1 MIAGDVNYLKATNA
15 EEALTLWK
23 AGRHSRYLAGSTE
36 ILTLSKKLGYPVHTL
51 IDIKALAETRN
62 AGPQTGPRGEGYY
75 FGAALTLNEVEDTG
89 AFPLLSATVRK
100 VADHTI
106 RNRLTLGGNVCG
118 MLPYREAVLPLLL
131 ADAEV
136 HSLGPEGGYRV
147 RNLRWC
153 FDKRLALDPGELVLG
168 FWVGASALGASWFHD
183 RKTRTGPV
191 DYPLVTICALKNAT
205 VEIAVTGAHPFP
217 VLWPTT
223 AEVKGDQRASAEY
236 RTHLLTLGVNQAL
249 EELS

>member
-1 MIAGDVNYLKATNA
+1 MIVKDVSYHKPCTA

-23 AGRHSRYLAGSTE
+23 AGRDSRYLAGSTE
-36 ILTLSKKLGYPVHTL
+36 ILTLAKKVGYPVHTL
-51 IDIKALAETRN
+51 VDIKAIPEARR
-62 AGPQTGPRGEGYY
+62 AGPQARPRGEGYY
-75 FGAALTLNEVEDTG
+75 LGAALTLNEVEETG

-100 VADHTI
+100 IADHTI

-131 ADAEV
+131 ADTEV
-136 HSLGPEGGYRV
+136 HSLTPEGGYRV

-153 FDKRLALDPGELVLG
+153 FDKRIALDNGELVLG
-168 FWVGASALGASWFHD
+168 FWVPSSALAAPWFHH

-191 DYPLVTICALKNAT
+191 DYPLVTVCALKNPT
-205 VEIAVTGAHPFP
+205 VELAVTGAHPYP

-236 RTHLLTLGVNQAL
+236 RTHLLTLGVQQAH